1 MEYRSRPAGMFG
13 RVIEECDMAKKDKKT
28 KDGRPEP
35 TVVSTSLREALRVG
49 AGFHLTDV
57 DARQVVVDP
66 TDKVKAQAEIGA
78 LEAEVSDL
86 QTRLYAESKAGSKRR
101 LLVVL
106 QGMDTSGKGG
116 AIKALDRITDPLG
129 IRVAQFG
136 PPTKEERRR
145 HYLWRIEQ
153 KLPPPGTIGIFDRS
167 QYEDVLIVR
176 VKSLVPRDEWE
187 KRYDEINEWEKKWAA
202 EGIVF
207 LKCMLHISKEEQ
219 KQRLLDRLADPAKHW
234 KYNPGDV
241 DERGRWD
248 DYMAAYQDALT
259 RCSTRHA
266 PWYVIPADRKWHR
279 DWLLAH
285 LVAETLREMSPQYP
299 PASFDVAA
307 ENARV
312 QAS

>member
-1 MEYRSRPAGMFG
+1 MFG
-13 RVIEECDMAKKDKKT
+13 RVIEEGNMAKKDKKT

-35 TVVSTSLREALRVG
+35 AVVSTSLREALRVG
-49 AGFHLTDV
+49 AGFHLIDV
-57 DARQVVVDP
+57 DARRVVAGP

-78 LEAEVSDL
+78 LEAEVSEL
-86 QTRLYAESKAGSKRR
+86 QTRLYAESKVGSKRR

-129 IRVAQFG
+129 VRLAQFG

-167 QYEDVLIVR
+167 HYEDVLIVR

-219 KQRLLDRLADPAKHW
+219 KQRLLDRLADPTKHW

-279 DWLLAH
+279 DWLLAN

-299 PASFDVAA
+299 PASFEVAA
-307 ENARV
+307 EIARV

>member
-1 MEYRSRPAGMFG
+1 MG
-13 RVIEECDMAKKDKKT
+13 KKDKKSI
-28 KDGRPEP
+28 DGRPEQ
-35 TVVSTSLREALRVG
+35 TVVSTTLREALRVG
-49 AGFHLTDV
+49 AGFHVTDV
-57 DARQVVVDP
+57 DARKIVAGP
-66 TDKVKAQAEIGA
+66 TDKVKAQAQVGA
-78 LEAEVSDL
+78 LEAEINDL
-86 QTRLYAESKAGSKRR
+86 QARLYAESKAGGKRR

-116 AIKALDRITDPLG
+116 AVKALDRITDPLG
-129 IRVAQFG
+129 MRLAQFG

-167 QYEDVLIVR
+167 HYEDVLIVR
-176 VKSLVPRDEWE
+176 VKSLVPHDEWE
-187 KRYDEINEWEKKWAA
+187 KRYDEINEWEKKWAD

-207 LKCMLHISKEEQ
+207 LKCMIYISRDEQ
-219 KQRLLDRLADPAKHW
+219 KQRLLDRLADPTKHW

-248 DYMAAYQDALT
+248 DYMAAYQDALA
-259 RCSTRHA
+259 RCSTMHA

-279 DWLLAH
+279 DWLLTH
-285 LVAETLREMSPQYP
+285 LVAERLREMSPQYP

-307 ENARV
+307 ETARV